1 MTPYWSNI
9 IAELQASGLTLER
22 IAEEMGVSVRQVSNW
37 KAGSEP
43 KGITAIR
50 LHSLHVKH
58 RTALHGSGL
67 HSLTATESGT

>member
-37 KAGSEP
+37 KSGSEP
-43 KGITAIR
+43 KGMTAV
-50 LHSLHVKH
+50 SLHLFHMKH
-58 RTALHGSGL
+58 RTAIHGSGL
-67 HSLTATESGT
+67 HSGTAIKSGT